1 MSRKVRLIVVL
12 HLLALTL
19 ALAART
25 TRVATQEQPRGMLS
39 LDKSNTSAAAAAAQH
54 NPTIPAECRGP
65 ISMVT
70 DVGFEGVKTTGFNF
84 SNNTGGG
91 ESGRFDKRPVLS
103 TKVRLEEGTCLNA
116 HFSAIVGSRQTYGV
130 ASITMFQ
137 VTLTPAGG
145 ARNTCTVTTRRRTAS
160 TVRPSLSRRNATSTR
175 SGPTSSRRWDSS
187 MVTFPRRRL
196 RSERVVV
203 GWPGGRRRR
212 DRRGFRAQAVLGAR
226 LADTFAVEQA
236 LHRNA
241 LRGLFVMADTF
252 V

>member
-12 HLLALTL
+12 HLVALTL

-25 TRVATQEQPRGMLS
+25 TRVATQEPPRGMLS

-65 ISMVT
+65 VAMVT

-91 ESGRFDKRPVLS
+91 ESGRFDKRPVLT

-145 ARNTCTVTTRRRTAS
+145 APQHMYGHYETPYGTLRSGRRCRGGTRRRH
-160 TVRPSLSRRNATSTR
+160 VRVQLLP
-175 SGPTSSRRWDSS
+175 
-187 MVTFPRRRL
+187 
-196 RSERVVV
+196 E
-203 GWPGGRRRR
+203 GGI
-212 DRRGFRAQAVLGAR
+212 RAW
-226 LADTFAVEQA
+226 
-236 LHRNA
+236 
-241 LRGLFVMADTF
+241 
-252 V
+252 